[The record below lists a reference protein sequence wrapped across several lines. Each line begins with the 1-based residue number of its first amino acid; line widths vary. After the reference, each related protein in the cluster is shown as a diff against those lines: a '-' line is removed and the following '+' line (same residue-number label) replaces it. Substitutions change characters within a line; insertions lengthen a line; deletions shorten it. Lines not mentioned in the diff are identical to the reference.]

1 MCLFAKKYS
10 DIKLPLP
17 LPKSYQESR
26 DIKWYYGQ
34 KCIYVLMKHIHSA
47 PSNFNTEV
55 TLSKIQII
63 IKSFKIIRSFKNSR
77 FSYFNYC
84 SVESIEAGIK

>member
-26 DIKWYYGQ
+26 DIKRYYGQ
-34 KCIYVLMKHIHSA
+34 KCIYVLMKHIYSA

-55 TLSKIQII
+55 TLGNPDPHQKLQD
-63 IKSFKIIRSFKNSR
+63 RPE
-77 FSYFNYC
+77 C
-84 SVESIEAGIK
+84 QEQ